1 MSDSSDRAGV
11 ILAADDDDDI
21 LELVC
26 LTLEQ
31 EGHTMLRASDGEQAL
46 ELARRHKPDVCV
58 LDVVMPNRSGI
69 EVLEALRADEE
80 TGEIPVLLLTA
91 TVNEKQLIPGVDKDS
106 DRYMRKPFSPRE
118 LQERVAR
125 LLRGRRRTP

>member
-1 MSDSSDRAGV
+1 MSDSTERAGV

-31 EGHTMLRASDGEQAL
+31 EGHTMIRASDGDQAL
-46 ELARRHKPDVCV
+46 ELAQRHKPDVCV

-69 EVLEALRADEE
+69 EVLEALRADDE

-91 TVNEKQLIPGVDKDS
+91 TVNEKQLIPGVEKDS

-118 LQERVAR
+118 LQERVAG
-125 LLRGRRRTP
+125 LLRDRRPTP

>member
-1 MSDSSDRAGV
+1 MSESTEQVGV

-31 EGHTMLRASDGEQAL
+31 VGHTMLRASNGAEAL
-46 ELARRHKPDVCV
+46 TLAREQKPDVCV
-58 LDVVMPNRSGI
+58 LDVVMPSRTGL
-69 EVLEALRADEE
+69 EVVEALRASED
-80 TGEIPVLLLTA
+80 TAAIPILLLTA
-91 TVNEKQLIPGVDKDS
+91 TVNEKDLIPGIGKDS

-118 LQERVAR
+118 LQDRVAL
-125 LLRGRRRTP
+125 LLRSR